1 MKPIVEI
8 PEEPISDSII
18 VKVSDPPFF
27 QKKREFH
34 ADNIELEKS
43 FHIRRSQVGD
53 EKNSDRYE
61 NHTILRDKLNPDPTQ
76 PHEIKLAGLQ
86 ANTKYKV
93 DCEMSCS
100 SRDVLSCQKEFDSEP
115 SRTFSINYI
124 YVYCMKSTH
133 GPYRVNSC
141 QID

>member
-8 PEEPISDSII
+8 PKEPISNS
-18 VKVSDPPFF
+18 VTLNVSDPPVFRK
-27 QKKREFH
+27 QKEFR
-34 ADNIELEKS
+34 ADSIELEKS
-43 FHIRRSQVGD
+43 FRVRRSQVGD
-53 EKNSDRYE
+53 EKNSGRYE

-115 SRTFSINYI
+115 SRTFSINYMYI
-124 YVYCMKSTH
+124 A
-133 GPYRVNSC
+133 
-141 QID
+141 